1 MAKVEARYRIIAFL
15 IVAALIAG
23 VILLFSSCTAKSPE
37 EIAEDEQQDREI
49 TAMTYAQILVEEHL
63 VSPSS
68 AKFASFDEHKIVG
81 TGLRYKVEGYVDS
94 ENAFG
99 ASLRSQYTVILEF
112 EDEDMEAYYPEYVQI
127 GDEVVLDRKD

>member
-1 MAKVEARYRIIAFL
+1 MAKVDARYRIIAFL

-37 EIAEDEQQDREI
+37 EIAEDEQQEREI

-81 TGLRYKVEGYVDS
+81 TGLRYKIEGYVDS
-94 ENAFG
+94 ENAMG
-99 ASLRSQYTVILEF
+99 ASLRKDYVVILEF
-112 EDEDMEAYYPEYVQI
+112 EDEKMEAYTPKYVQI
-127 GDEVVLDRKD
+127 GDEVMLDRTG

>member
-1 MAKVEARYRIIAFL
+1 MAKVEAKYRIAGFL
-15 IVAALIAG
+15 VFVALVVG
-23 VILLFSSCTAKSPE
+23 VVLVFNACTAKTPE
-37 EIAEDEQQDREI
+37 EIAEDEQQEREI

-68 AKFASFDEHKIVG
+68 AKFASFDEHNIVG

-99 ASLRSQYTVILEF
+99 ASLRNRYTVILEF
-112 EDEDMEAYYPEYVQI
+112 EDEEMKAYYPKFVQI
-127 GDEVVLDRKD
+127 GDEVVLDKKD